1 MRDDCSQRSG
11 GTGEFNVTVWKNG
24 SYIPLETRD
33 SYQRAKALIK
43 ILAWGL
49 HNGEPKFRMSGTH
62 RKVRGLMLAAL
73 RVAMAL

>member
-1 MRDDCSQRSG
+1 MTVVRDPEGLESLMS
-11 GTGEFNVTVWKNG
+11 VWKNG
-24 SYIPLETRD
+24 SYVPLDTCD

-49 HNGEPKFRMSGTH
+49 HNGEPKFRTSGTH
-62 RKVRGLMLAAL
+62 CKVRGLMLAAL